1 MKFSAWPGLAA
12 PWNEVLEISRHLE
25 RTGWD
30 GLYFADHFMPNQE
43 DVSGPT
49 QEGWTSVAALAALIP
64 RVTIGTLVT
73 GNTYRHPAVLAK
85 MAAQVD
91 IISGGRLVLGLGAAW
106 QQNEH
111 EKYGIEFGTVG
122 WRMKRLEES
131 VQIIRSLF
139 ANDRTDFA
147 GKHYT
152 ITDAPLAPKPVQ
164 RPGPPILIG
173 GGGEQVTLRIAA
185 TYADQWNVWGSPDTL
200 ARKGAVLEQHCEK
213 VGRDPKTIHRSAQA
227 LLILTDDASVVER
240 ARERSRQP
248 LLAGGVDEVVDTLG
262 RYRDAGVDE
271 FIVPN
276 AGLGAFERQRETYDR
291 FMQDVVTK
299 LK

>member
-1 MKFSAWPGLAA
+1 MRFAAWPGLAA
-12 PWNEVLEISRHLE
+12 PWAEVLEISRHLE

-30 GLYFADHFMPNQE
+30 GLYFADHFMPNQD

-49 QEGWTSVAALAALIP
+49 QEGWTSVAAIAALVP
-64 RVTIGTLVT
+64 RLRIGTLVT

-131 VQIIRSLF
+131 VQIVKSLF
-139 ANDRTDFA
+139 TNERTTFA

-164 RPGPPILIG
+164 AGGPPLLIG

-185 TYADQWNVWGSPDTL
+185 TYADEWNVWGSPGTL

-213 VGRDPKTIHRSAQA
+213 VGRDPATIRRSAQA
-227 LLILTDDASVVER
+227 ILVLSDDAELVAR

-262 RYRDAGVDE
+262 QYAEAGVDE
-271 FIVPN
+271 YIVPN
-276 AGLGAFERQRETYDR
+276 AGLGSLDRQRETYDR
-291 FMQDVVTK
+291 FMRDVVSQ

>member
-12 PWNEVLEISRHLE
+12 PWDEVLEISQHLE
-25 RTGWD
+25 RTGWQ

-139 ANDRTDFA
+139 ANDRTDFT

-185 TYADQWNVWGSPDTL
+185 TYANQWNVWGSPETL

-276 AGLGAFERQRETYDR
+276 AGLGALERQRETYDR